1 MVINW
6 CGFNIVYMCPILKV
20 IEEGAQKYR
29 VLSLAEDR
37 GMSQTF
43 PPTTLRF
50 VGSDVNSVCSSAPVP
65 EGAIW
70 EGEGERE
77 EGQGGE

>member
-1 MVINW
+1 
-6 CGFNIVYMCPILKV
+6 MCSILKA
-20 IEEGAQKYR
+20 IEEGACIP
-29 VLSLAEDR
+29 SLAEDR

-65 EGAIW
+65 EAAIW
-70 EGEGERE
+70 EGEGTGERVNKSKKVPIKPLTITN
-77 EGQGGE
+77 